1 MVNKEWNKFLAER
14 YGLEEYHFWFHKQSE
29 KWIVSHK
36 GCMVIAEKENIK
48 FGKPEYVQ
56 NETDRI
62 VMFGTATIS
71 DEDGNSK
78 EVWTHGEA
86 NHKNCYM
93 PYPFAMAEKRL
104 KDRLTLQIISAYG
117 EVYSEIEAEEFAAE
131 SDRYEKRD
139 KKK

>member
-1 MVNKEWNKFLAER
+1 MENKEWNKFLAER
-14 YGLEEYHFWFHKQSE
+14 YELEGHHFWYHKPSE
-29 KWIVSHK
+29 KWIISHK

-48 FGKPEYVQ
+48 FSKPEYIQ
-56 NETDRI
+56 NEPDRI
-62 VMFGTATIS
+62 VMYGEATIS
-71 DEDGNSK
+71 DIDGNTK

-131 SDRYEKRD
+131 SNRYEKRS
-139 KKK
+139 KNK

>member
-1 MVNKEWNKFLAER
+1 
-14 YGLEEYHFWFHKQSE
+14 
-29 KWIVSHK
+29 
-36 GCMVIAEKENIK
+36 MVIAEKENIK
-48 FGKPEYVQ
+48 FSKPEYIQ
-56 NETDRI
+56 NEPDRI
-62 VMFGTATIS
+62 VMYGEATIS
-71 DEDGNSK
+71 DIDGNTK

-131 SDRYEKRD
+131 SNRYEKRN
-139 KKK
+139 KNK